1 MNTNITSNVTDR
13 LRDLLAARRTL
24 FCAVVV
30 GFAPALLAV
39 LAAGTIHVLIALAL
53 PLLPIVLLMLIAA
66 GLLDAAV
73 HDATHEQDV
82 IVEFPRPL
90 QLRG

>member
-1 MNTNITSNVTDR
+1 MITTLNVTDR

-24 FCAVVV
+24 FRVAVVV
-30 GFAPALLAV
+30 GFATVLLAA
-39 LAAGTIHVLIALAL
+39 LAAGTMHALIALAL

-66 GLLDAAV
+66 GLLGAAAN
-73 HDATHEQDV
+73 DATHNQETA
-82 IVEFPRPL
+82 VEFPRPL